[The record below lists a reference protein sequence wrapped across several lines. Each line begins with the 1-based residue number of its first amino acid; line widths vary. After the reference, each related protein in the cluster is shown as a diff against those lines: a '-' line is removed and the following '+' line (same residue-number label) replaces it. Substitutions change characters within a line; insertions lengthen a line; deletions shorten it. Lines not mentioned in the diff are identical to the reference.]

1 MGAFRF
7 KQFTI
12 EHDRSTMKVGTDAV
26 LLGAWVDVNNVNTI
40 LDVGTGSGV
49 IALIL
54 AQRTVGARIDAIEP
68 DIPSTKE
75 AQGNFERSPWA
86 ERLHVYPKSLEG
98 YVGGPYDLIVSNPPY
113 FINSL
118 LPPAATRQ
126 SARHVGTLTHE
137 GLLTASAVLLS
148 KSGRLAVILPK
159 VEGDRFKALAIAA
172 GWVCRRSLA
181 FFSKAGRPQE
191 RWLFEFELSGATQS
205 DEQLCLYD
213 RDGNKSEEYNRLTSG
228 FYL

>member
-26 LLGAWVDVNNVNTI
+26 LLGAWVDVNNVTTI

-54 AQRTVGARIDAIEP
+54 AQRTVGAQIDAIEP
-68 DIPSTKE
+68 DIASAKE
-75 AQGNFERSPWA
+75 AQGNFEMSPWA
-86 ERLHVYPKSLEG
+86 ERLHICPIPLEDH
-98 YVGGPYDLIVSNPPY
+98 VGGPYDLIVSNPPY

-118 LPPAATRQ
+118 LPPTAARQ

-137 GLLTASAVLLS
+137 GLLTASKVLLS
-148 KSGRLAVILPK
+148 KSGRLALILPK
-159 VEGDRFKALAIAA
+159 AEGDRFQTLAIAA

-205 DEQLCLYD
+205 GEQLYLYN
-213 RDGNKSEEYNRLTSG
+213 RDGDKSEEYNKLTSE